1 MHSIGVKKND
11 VIILPSINFIA
22 AANVASL
29 FEAKIYFAD
38 VDVQSGQLSVESI
51 LRCIKKIK

>member
-1 MHSIGVKKND
+1 MYSIDVKKND

-29 FEAKIYFAD
+29 FKGKIVFIRIIHVGSSEDSKNFYYNYF
-38 VDVQSGQLSVESI
+38 SW
-51 LRCIKKIK
+51 